1 MRFKRAPAT
10 ITLCNAA
17 TAGLLIHLRN
27 RSQTPPM
34 PASCEEFSA
43 RFLYP
48 VQFSRLHADMQ
59 EESRHDRAAL
69 QQLASSLAAPASIPL
84 LK

>member
-1 MRFKRAPAT
+1 MRCSCQFLRPHAHMPSSLTYTTLPA
-10 ITLCNAA
+10 
-17 TAGLLIHLRN
+17 LL
-27 RSQTPPM
+27 
-34 PASCEEFSA
+34 PA
-43 RFLYP
+43 
-48 VQFSRLHADMQ
+48 QFSRLHADMQ

>member
-1 MRFKRAPAT
+1 
-10 ITLCNAA
+10 
-17 TAGLLIHLRN
+17 
-27 RSQTPPM
+27 M
-34 PASCEEFSA
+34 PA
-43 RFLYP
+43 RM
-48 VQFSRLHADMQ
+48 QFSRLHADMQ